1 MWRGIKCITDY
12 NTRDAQCPRD
22 PSLPDALNNFYARF
36 DDPNTSPSTR
46 FTPPPGEEPLRVT
59 AAEVRRTLQRIN
71 PRKAAGPDNI
81 SGRVLKGCA
90 YQLTEVLTDIFNTS
104 LQQAAVPTCLKT
116 CHDHPH
122 PQNAHSDRPE

>member
-59 AAEVRRTLQRIN
+59 AAE
-71 PRKAAGPDNI
+71 
-81 SGRVLKGCA
+81 
-90 YQLTEVLTDIFNTS
+90 
-104 LQQAAVPTCLKT
+104 AAVPTCLKT
-116 CHDHPH
+116 ATIIPI
-122 PQNAHSDRPE
+122 PKTSTVTGLK